1 MAISNNKK
9 TNKLNLIRI
18 KNGNTSWKEGVVTAG
33 GTGVGELTGFTLE
46 TTGDVVED
54 TALTDAT
61 KSFVAGRTS
70 FSGTL
75 EMHYDETD
83 SPQQTLT
90 AGSSISFILLPEGN
104 SSGDE
109 SFTGTGIVTGMSVN
123 NAMDEII
130 SRTVTFQGTGTL
142 TRGTV

>member
-1 MAISNNKK
+1 MA
-9 TNKLNLIRI
+9 THH
-18 KNGNTSWKEGVVTAG
+18 GKEGVVTAG

-75 EMHYDETD
+75 EMHFDETD
-83 SPQQTLT
+83 SPQTSLT
-90 AGSSISFILLPEGN
+90 AGSSIAFILLPEGN
-104 SSGDE
+104 ASGDR
-109 SFTGTGIVTGMSVN
+109 SFSGTGIVTGMSVN
-123 NAMDEII
+123 NSMDAII
-130 SRTVTFQGTGTL
+130 SRTVTFQGTGAL
-142 TRGTV
+142 TIGTV

>member
-1 MAISNNKK
+1 MA
-9 TNKLNLIRI
+9 THH
-18 KNGNTSWKEGVVTAG
+18 GKEGVVTVG
-33 GTGVGELTGFTLE
+33 GTGVGELTSFTLE

-75 EMHYDETD
+75 EMHFDETD
-83 SPQQTLT
+83 SPQTSLV
-90 AGSSISFILLPEGN
+90 AGSSIAFILLPEGN
-104 SSGDE
+104 ASGDR

-123 NAMDEII
+123 NSMDAII
-130 SRTVTFQGTGTL
+130 SRTVTFQGTGAL
-142 TRGTV
+142 TIGTV

>member
-1 MAISNNKK
+1 MA
-9 TNKLNLIRI
+9 THH
-18 KNGNTSWKEGVVTAG
+18 GKEGVVKAG
-33 GTGVGELTGFTLE
+33 GTGIGEITGFTLE

-75 EMHYDETD
+75 EMHFDETD
-83 SPQQTLT
+83 SPQTTLV
-90 AGSSISFILLPEGN
+90 AGAEIAFILLPEGN
-104 SSGDE
+104 SSGDR

-123 NAMDEII
+123 NSMDAII
-130 SRTVTFQGTGTL
+130 SRTVTFQGTGAL
-142 TRGTV
+142 TIGTV

>member
-1 MAISNNKK
+1 MA
-9 TNKLNLIRI
+9 THH
-18 KNGNTSWKEGVVTAG
+18 GKEGVVTAG
-33 GTGVGELTGFTLE
+33 GTGIGELTGFTLE

-75 EMHYDETD
+75 EMHFDETD
-83 SPQQTLT
+83 SPQTSLT
-90 AGSSISFILLPEGN
+90 AGSSIAFILLPEGN
-104 SSGDE
+104 SSGDR

-123 NAMDEII
+123 NSMDAII
-130 SRTVTFQGTGTL
+130 SRSVTFQGTGTL

>member
-1 MAISNNKK
+1 MA
-9 TNKLNLIRI
+9 THH
-18 KNGNTSWKEGVVTAG
+18 GKEGVVTAG
-33 GTGVGELTGFTLE
+33 GSGIGELTGFTLE
-46 TTGDVVED
+46 TTADVVED

-75 EMHYDETD
+75 EMNYDETD

-90 AGSSISFILLPEGN
+90 AGSEISFVLLPEGN

-109 SFTGTGIVTGMSVN
+109 SFSGSGIVTGMSVGVTL
-123 NAMDEII
+123 DGVTT
-130 SRTVTFQGTGTL
+130 RTVSGQGNGGL
-142 TRGTV
+142 TIGTV

>member
-1 MAISNNKK
+1 MA
-9 TNKLNLIRI
+9 THH
-18 KNGNTSWKEGVVTAG
+18 GKEGVVTAG

-83 SPQQTLT
+83 SPQQTLS

>member
-1 MAISNNKK
+1 MA
-9 TNKLNLIRI
+9 THF
-18 KNGNTSWKEGVVTAG
+18 GKEGVVTAG
-33 GTGVGELTGFTLE
+33 GTGIGELTGYTLE
-46 TTGDVVED
+46 TTADVVED
-54 TALTDAT
+54 TQLSDST

-75 EMHYDETD
+75 EMSYDETD

-90 AGSSISFILLPEGN
+90 AGTSISFILAPEGN

-109 SFTGTGIVTGMSVN
+109 TFTGTGIVTGMSVN
-123 NAMDEII
+123 I
-130 SRTVTFQGTGTL
+130 SLDGITTRSVTFQGTGAL

>member
-1 MAISNNKK
+1 MA
-9 TNKLNLIRI
+9 THF
-18 KNGNTSWKEGVVTAG
+18 GKEGVVTAG
-33 GTGVGELTGFTLE
+33 GTGIGELTGYTLE
-46 TTGDVVED
+46 TTADVVED
-54 TALTDAT
+54 TQLSDAT

-75 EMHYDETD
+75 EMSYDETD

-90 AGSSISFILLPEGN
+90 AGTTIAFILAPEGN

-109 SFTGTGIVTGMSVN
+109 TFTGSGIVTGMSVN
-123 NAMDEII
+123 VSLDGLTTR
-130 SRTVTFQGTGTL
+130 SVTFQGTGAL

>member
-1 MAISNNKK
+1 MA
-9 TNKLNLIRI
+9 THH
-18 KNGNTSWKEGVVTAG
+18 GKEGVVTAG
-33 GTGVGELTGFTLE
+33 GTAVGELTSFTLE

-75 EMHYDETD
+75 EMHFDETD
-83 SPQQTLT
+83 TAQTNLV
-90 AGSSISFILLPEGN
+90 AGASISFVLLPEGN
-104 SSGDE
+104 ASGDR

-123 NAMDEII
+123 NSMDAII
-130 SRTVTFQGTGTL
+130 SRTVTFQGTGAL
-142 TRGTV
+142 TIGTV